1 MDKKV
6 LLISSFLLISAVSL
20 IGYKVWFAGYSL
32 VPRSSGDTWS
42 VELQIRFVSKS
53 RRGSVR
59 ANLPASNSHQVV
71 FDEHNRSPHL
81 RFYVRQSDQGGANK
95 LGIWTGS
102 AKEVRVVTYRFSV
115 RTSALQVTLP
125 EKDTVTRYPA
135 EVARWLRE
143 SQEVPFRDPAIQE
156 VVAEVAPRRTNKV
169 AIVKAAYNFV
179 LNEIAFTPSKDQMDA
194 LIALNQRRANSRG
207 KARLMCAL
215 CRAAGISCRI
225 IGGLILAEGET
236 DDLHL
241 WNEVYLGGEW
251 IPICPT
257 RGYFGKVPKDY
268 LVLRTGGEPILEGV
282 GTNSFSYL
290 FMIAQQPQTLLQR
303 YTGDSSVPHGFL
315 RYISLFSLPVKAQIF
330 FRILLLIPVGALIV
344 AIFRNII
351 GVPSFGIFTPVL
363 IAIAFRDTGLAWGVF
378 FLSIVVV
385 LGISFRYFLD
395 RLQLLLVPRL
405 AFLLSI
411 VVFILLGIALAGG
424 EIGTAEAASVA
435 LFPIVI
441 MTTVIERFSITLA
454 EEGTHAALIKTFWTV
469 VIALAGYGVISAQW
483 LQLFLFAFPEGV
495 LVVMAL
501 LLLVGR
507 YTGYRVSDLIRFRSL
522 ATS

>member
-1 MDKKV
+1 VDKKV
-6 LLISSFLLISAVSL
+6 LIISGLLSVLAVSL
-20 IGYKVWFAGYSL
+20 IGYKVWFAGYSF

-42 VELQIRFVSKS
+42 VELQIRFMGEK

-59 ANLPASNSHQVV
+59 ANLPLSDSHQVI
-71 FDEHNRSPHL
+71 FDARNHSPHL
-81 RFYVRQSDQGGANK
+81 QFYFRQSEREGTNI
-95 LGIWTGS
+95 LGVWAGS
-102 AKEVRVVTYRFSV
+102 AKEVQTASYRFSV
-115 RTSALQVTLP
+115 KTRPFEVILP
-125 EKDTVTRYPA
+125 QQDTTARYTTG
-135 EVARWLRE
+135 VARWLRE
-143 SQEVPFRDPAIQE
+143 SREVPFRDPAIQE
-156 VVAEVAPRRTNKV
+156 LITEIAPSRANKV
-169 AIVKAAYNFV
+169 AVVGAAYDFV
-179 LNEIAFTPSKDQMDA
+179 RNEIAFTASKDQMDA
-194 LIALNQRRANSRG
+194 LIALDQKQANSRG

-215 CRAAGISCRI
+215 CRAARIPCRI
-225 IGGLILAEGET
+225 IGGLILAEGAT

-257 RGYFGKVPKDY
+257 RGYLGKVPRNY
-268 LVLRTGGEPILEGV
+268 LVLRTGGEPILEGI
-282 GTNSFSYL
+282 GTKSFSYL
-290 FMIAQQPQTLLQR
+290 FTVARQPETLLQL
-303 YTGDSSVPHGFL
+303 YTGNSSLPEGFL
-315 RYISLFSLPVKAQIF
+315 RHISLFSLPVKTQIF
-330 FRILLLIPVGALIV
+330 FRILLLIPVGALV
-344 AIFRNII
+344 VTIFRNII

-363 IAIAFRDTGLAWGVF
+363 IAIAFRDTGFAWGIL

-405 AFLLSI
+405 AFLLSM
-411 VVFILLGIALAGG
+411 VVLILLGISLTGG

-454 EEGTHAALIKTFWTV
+454 EEGTRAAIIRTFWTM
-469 VIALAGYGVISAQW
+469 VIALAGYGVMAVQW
-483 LQLFLFAFPEGV
+483 LQFFLFAFPEGI
-495 LVVMAL
+495 LIVMTL

-507 YTGYRVSDLIRFRSL
+507 YTGYRVNDLIRFRSL